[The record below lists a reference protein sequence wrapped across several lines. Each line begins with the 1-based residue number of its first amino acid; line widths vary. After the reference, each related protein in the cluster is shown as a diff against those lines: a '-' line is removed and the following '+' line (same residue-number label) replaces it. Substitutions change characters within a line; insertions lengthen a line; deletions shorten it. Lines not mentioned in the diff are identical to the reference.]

1 MALLGQFNQGDGP
14 LLMIQWSGGRMFPK
28 IDATFEDGFHMD
40 LCNKRSTPAPPS
52 VLAAGT
58 PTIRG
63 SLTTGAKTNSII
75 AVSPSVSRYIHRVH
89 TYVVLPHVTSGWL
102 APCFYPCGSSQTSK
116 GRRHRFCLFLSRDGA
131 AQEYLTLPYRSN
143 PADSS
148 CTQPNEHR
156 HLT

>member
-1 MALLGQFNQGDGP
+1 
-14 LLMIQWSGGRMFPK
+14 MFPK

-89 TYVVLPHVTSGWL
+89 THVRSTAACYIWL
-102 APCFYPCGSSQTSK
+102 VGAM
-116 GRRHRFCLFLSRDGA
+116 FLSVRELANKQGKETSLLSLPF
-131 AQEYLTLPYRSN
+131 QETVQRRSI
-143 PADSS
+143 
-148 CTQPNEHR
+148 
-156 HLT
+156 